1 MVYRGG
7 CVEIYAGI
15 AALLEIPFML
25 GWGYLAGKVCKEII
39 IVFSALVFA
48 LYVVLVSRAT
58 TVSEVFW
65 LQGLNGFASSAL
77 FSITISYM
85 QDAIKGRIGLSTSL
99 MDVMA
104 VAATLF
110 GAAVFGLFS
119 TGGDYRLV
127 LAVAA
132 AIATLGGV
140 TMLVGNLERVF
151 RPKLIASDR
160 ASAER

>member
-1 MVYRGG
+1 M
-7 CVEIYAGI
+7 
-15 AALLEIPFML
+15 
-25 GWGYLAGKVCKEII
+25 
-39 IVFSALVFA
+39 
-48 LYVVLVSRAT
+48 
-58 TVSEVFW
+58 
-65 LQGLNGFASSAL
+65 
-77 FSITISYM
+77 
-85 QDAIKGRIGLSTSL
+85 
-99 MDVMA
+99 MDVVV

-127 LAVAA
+127 LAVAV
-132 AIATLGGV
+132 AIAALGGV